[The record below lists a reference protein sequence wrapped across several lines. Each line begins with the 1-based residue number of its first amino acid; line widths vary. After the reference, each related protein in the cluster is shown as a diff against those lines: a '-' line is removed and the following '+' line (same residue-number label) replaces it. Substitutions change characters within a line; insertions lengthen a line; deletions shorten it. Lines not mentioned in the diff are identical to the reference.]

1 MQLSKHEALR
11 EGGET
16 LQHAGAAADGI
27 CDGHAQAPR
36 LHTTAGGPRGRG
48 LRGGPSAGSRRSW
61 VLQLGGL
68 HPCAHGRAW
77 VPQLEG
83 GSYTRRAGGSYTRRA
98 PRLHTT
104 AGGPRGR
111 GLREALRLGAAGAG
125 CCSWA
130 APMRAHG
137 RAWVPQLE
145 GGSYTQRAGGSYG
158 GRGGRVAAARART
171 RYSWSGRWGSEI
183 LNFADTSIL
192 HVPRHG
198 GRKPHT
204 AGGSYKPGG
213 IFILNGLADAT
224 WQGD

>member
-1 MQLSKHEALR
+1 M

-68 HPCAHGRAW
+68 HPC
-77 VPQLEG
+77 
-83 GSYTRRAGGSYTRRA
+83 
-98 PRLHTT
+98 
-104 AGGPRGR
+104 
-111 GLREALRLGAAGAG
+111 
-125 CCSWA
+125 
-130 APMRAHG
+130 AHG

>member
-1 MQLSKHEALR
+1 MMRWLGQ
-11 EGGET
+11 
-16 LQHAGAAADGI
+16 
-27 CDGHAQAPR
+27 AQRHDCTPR
-36 LHTTAGGPRGRG
+36 LAATVVASGEAFGW
-48 LRGGPSAGSRRSW
+48 AASW
-61 VLQLGGL
+61 VQLLQLGGL
-68 HPCAHGRAW
+68 HPC
-77 VPQLEG
+77 
-83 GSYTRRAGGSYTRRA
+83 
-98 PRLHTT
+98 
-104 AGGPRGR
+104 
-111 GLREALRLGAAGAG
+111 
-125 CCSWA
+125 
-130 APMRAHG
+130 AHG

-204 AGGSYKPGG
+204 AGGSYKPCG